1 MWPYNPKTLLIQ
13 TIGYQPVG
21 AKVYTKHFRGDNLRI
36 LKERFGEDSFISQ
49 TEAEFLAEKFNVQP
63 ERVLLW
69 FCRQRQK
76 GNIQTVERVTKVI
89 TLIK

>member
-1 MWPYNPKTLLIQ
+1 MKPFQ
-13 TIGYQPVG
+13 
-21 AKVYTKHFRGDNLRI
+21 GDNLRI
-36 LKERFGEDSFISQ
+36 LKEKFGKDSFISR
-49 TEAEFLAEKFNVQP
+49 TEAEFLAGKFNVQP

-76 GNIQTVERVTKVI
+76 GNLQTVERVTKVI